1 MINNSNLSPA
11 KLWVSC
17 SHMKAIYSIHSIW
30 LVSPLV
36 LPHHVCV
43 CGGGGGGWGGEGGG
57 RGIWTHPS
65 SLENSNF
72 LNLHKKLPKICH
84 GPPPPWKIFLIHT
97 WTAFFNYYAVLI
109 SYKNFNTFIRHLVS
123 CIVGTFFSQNFTKSG
138 GCALYLGT
146 IKFQLIFLSPNM
158 EFTDQVLTI
167 MSTTNHVPNNAQ
179 FMLAYTIDIL
189 DILLCGHLYQH

>member
-1 MINNSNLSPA
+1 MHNFLKWCRHKRAHKLQCILYVVFDNEKILNSLIRSKTP
-11 KLWVSC
+11 
-17 SHMKAIYSIHSIW
+17 
-30 LVSPLV
+30 PQ
-36 LPHHVCV
+36 
-43 CGGGGGGWGGEGGG
+43 
-57 RGIWTHPS
+57 
-65 SLENSNF
+65 ENSNF